1 MRLDVFL
8 KKSQLIKRRV
18 VAKELVEKQ
27 KILINE
33 KVAKPSSEVKTGDI
47 LTLNLGSK
55 ITKVKAAVEIRNNK
69 EFPQFDVISA
79 EKKD

>member
-55 ITKVKAAVEIRNNK
+55 ITKVKATVEIRNNK
-69 EFPQFDVISA
+69 EFPQFEVIFA

>member
-33 KVAKPSSEVKTGDI
+33 KVAKPSGEVKTGDI

-55 ITKVKAAVEIRNNK
+55 TTKVKVTVEIRNSK
-69 EFPQFDVISA
+69 EFPQFEVISA